1 MLYKI
6 YIILKKM
13 FNILVLSLICM
24 MAFNSANSAYSSSHR
39 YAPQYDYGGGA
50 YAGAGAGAGAFSGVG
65 GFDPF
70 TFVFGNQNE
79 DETFSNTFA
88 QSTDDAFAKAE
99 ASLLPD
105 DDPFQQVFANNL
117 AVQDQIRNSI
127 LAQNAYYANRAGS
140 RHRRP
145 SGYASYAGGAVS
157 VGPNGVHHVTFVH
170 PSNPNSPNVDT
181 RGHRGNG
188 GYFGISS
195 SAYSTNVN
203 GKHHGGSQTLINDNG
218 KVTAH
223 RTHNT

>member
-1 MLYKI
+1 MISYYKI
-6 YIILKKM
+6 LSVSKM

-70 TFVFGNQNE
+70 TFVFGNQN
-79 DETFSNTFA
+79 
-88 QSTDDAFAKAE
+88 
-99 ASLLPD
+99 
-105 DDPFQQVFANNL
+105 PFQQVFANNL

>member
-1 MLYKI
+1 MISYYKI
-6 YIILKKM
+6 LSVSKM

-70 TFVFGNQNE
+70 TFVFGNQN
-79 DETFSNTFA
+79 
-88 QSTDDAFAKAE
+88 
-99 ASLLPD
+99 LLPVRSRQAPVRRVSKLKKKSR
-105 DDPFQQVFANNL
+105 PFQQVFANNL